1 MGNIKEQ
8 ECKQRQRLLSERHD
22 ARAVRRHLSWGL
34 NGDCLVE
41 GGKHHQPRRGAG
53 GGRACAEQGYSLCPV
68 EATAAGAEG
77 SPLRVHGRDRLP
89 EAWPASPW
97 GAAASAAQASVGK
110 TAAAHNCVL

>member
-53 GGRACAEQGYSLCPV
+53 GGRACAEQGVQLMSGGGHSRWSGGESL
-68 EATAAGAEG
+68 TG
-77 SPLRVHGRDRLP
+77 SWQGPAPRSLACIPLGCRSFCGSGQR
-89 EAWPASPW
+89 
-97 GAAASAAQASVGK
+97 G
-110 TAAAHNCVL
+110 